1 MINTFNSLEEL
12 NFALTQ
18 KPVLVFYQNL
28 HGYPGMVLALS
39 IYFKQKENYYGIDLR
54 WQCLGLDLYGDS
66 LEESYEYAFE
76 NIEALL
82 TYLEEEYQITL
93 DKIPLNYSF
102 DNALF
107 PSPLKEEQN
116 KEKYETAWK
125 NFQQNFNRGK
135 FLDLKQ
141 KLVYSSKES

>member
-1 MINTFNSLEEL
+1 MITTFSSLEEL
-12 NFALTQ
+12 KFALTQ

-28 HGYPGMVLALS
+28 NDYPGMVLALS
-39 IYFKQKENYYGIDLR
+39 IYFKQKESYYGIDLR

-66 LEESYEYAFE
+66 LEESYEYAFQNLE
-76 NIEALL
+76 DLL
-82 TYLEEEYQITL
+82 NYLEEEYKIKLKQ
-93 DKIPLNYSF
+93 IPLNYSF
-102 DNALF
+102 DSAMF

-125 NFQQNFNRGK
+125 NFQQNFNKGK

-141 KLVYSSKES
+141 KLVYSSKEN